1 VSLGRRVSA
10 PVGEAGARAYAWLT
24 EAGKR
29 NAGDEAALA
38 QYIGE
43 CRRMRWT
50 WKLTAAAL
58 GLTPGRAARIWQRDL
73 ERRGLA

>member
-1 VSLGRRVSA
+1 MSARVSA
-10 PVGEAGARAYAWLT
+10 PIGEAGARAFAWLRS
-24 EAGKR
+24 AGER
-29 NAGDEAALA
+29 NAGDDAALA

-50 WKLTAAAL
+50 WKLTGSAL
-58 GLTPGRAARIWQRDL
+58 GISPSRAARIWQRDL